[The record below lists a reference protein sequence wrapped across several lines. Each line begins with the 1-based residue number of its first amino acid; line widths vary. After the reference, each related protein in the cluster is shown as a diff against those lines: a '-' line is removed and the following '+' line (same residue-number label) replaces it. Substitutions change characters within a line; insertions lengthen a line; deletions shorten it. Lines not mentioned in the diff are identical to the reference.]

1 MILSPHPT
9 PSGFPPHIVEQALQA
24 ALALPAQVP
33 VMAISGLQGSGKSTL
48 AEQIAA
54 LAQARGHAVAVLS
67 IDDVYLSHAQRQ
79 ALARQ
84 VHPLLATRGPPGTH
98 DVRQALEVLDALTT
112 GRPVALP
119 RFDKL
124 ADDPSPVERWPRIDA
139 PVDLVLIEGWF
150 LGTLPESP
158 EALAEPVNA
167 LERDEDADGHWRRWC
182 NDALAGDYQR
192 LWARMDAL
200 WFLQPPG
207 FEIVPEWR
215 WQQEQHLQA
224 SQPGRRG
231 MSRTQLERFVQCY
244 ERVSRQA
251 LRTVPGMATHT
262 LKLDAQRR
270 VIDAG

>member
-1 MILSPHPT
+1 MAHPPHPA
-9 PSGFPPHIVEQALQA
+9 PAGFAPDIVEQALQA
-24 ALALPAQVP
+24 ALALPAEVP

-48 AEQIAA
+48 TEQVAV
-54 LAQARGHAVAVLS
+54 LARARGLAVAVLS

-98 DVRQALEVLDALTT
+98 DVQQALDVLDALGA

-124 ADDPSPVERWPRIDA
+124 ADDPCPPERWPRVQA

-150 LGTLPESP
+150 LGTLPEAP
-158 EALAEPVNA
+158 QALVAPVNA
-167 LERDEDADGHWRRWC
+167 LEREEDPDGRWRRWC
-182 NDALAGDYQR
+182 NQALASAYQQ
-192 LWARMDAL
+192 LWARFDAL
-200 WFLQPPG
+200 LFLQPPG
-207 FEIVPEWR
+207 FEIVAEWR

-224 SQPGRRG
+224 SQPGRGG
-231 MSRTQLERFVQCY
+231 MNRAQVARFVQHY

-251 LRTVPGMATHT
+251 LRTLPAVAMRT
-262 LKLDAQRR
+262 LTLDAQRR
-270 VIDAG
+270 VVDIG